1 MLALVG
7 SGEYL
12 PAMQPVDGVLLQ
24 RLRSTP
30 RVACLPTAAGA
41 EGAERIAY
49 WSRLGVE
56 HFTRLGAQAE
66 ALPIIDRASAHDA
79 RLAATLADCN
89 FVYFSGGKPDYL
101 YASLVDS
108 PAWESIRAV
117 LQAGGIVAGC
127 SAGAMIMGAYI
138 MGLPARRPGFGLIP
152 DAVIMP
158 HYDEMAGLL
167 RAGARQLIG
176 RGQTLI
182 GIEGYTALLWE
193 AGQAEV
199 LGRGGVTI
207 WNSRG
212 KNRYVQGE
220 KPVIDWL

>member
-79 RLAATLADCN
+79 RLAATLADCS
-89 FVYFSGGKPDYL
+89 FVYFSGGRSHQVKNYP
-101 YASLVDS
+101 
-108 PAWESIRAV
+108 R
-117 LQAGGIVAGC
+117 
-127 SAGAMIMGAYI
+127 SATAR
-138 MGLPARRPGFGLIP
+138 RRPGCP
-152 DAVIMP
+152 
-158 HYDEMAGLL
+158 
-167 RAGARQLIG
+167 ARS
-176 RGQTLI
+176 
-182 GIEGYTALLWE
+182 ALL
-193 AGQAEV
+193 
-199 LGRGGVTI
+199 
-207 WNSRG
+207 
-212 KNRYVQGE
+212 
-220 KPVIDWL
+220 